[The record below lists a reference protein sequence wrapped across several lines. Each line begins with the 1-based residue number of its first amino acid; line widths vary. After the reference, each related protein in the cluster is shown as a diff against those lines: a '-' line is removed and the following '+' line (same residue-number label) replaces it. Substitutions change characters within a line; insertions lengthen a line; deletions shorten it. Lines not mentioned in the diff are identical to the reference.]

1 MLRTIEPFMEQDH
14 GAFFRKGYEK
24 LTRGT
29 CKNLVPKSQEVRL
42 GKSEGLSPSHALRNE
57 GVRLYEEGD

>member
-1 MLRTIEPFMEQDH
+1 MEQDH